1 MIVSALLKQSRLI
14 ETKVHCTF
22 CYSVRTETTHIL
34 SKVAAAKK
42 NFSIEVLLVIL
53 KIWLW
58 KVWWCPAFD
67 ILRLFD
73 CLQLSHLL
81 PEKQMRSHCSFMH
94 TFEKTFSSAQMQ
106 RTYFVIWARPTE
118 LCLMFNERLDFIYQH
133 RHYRLDSWILFYN
146 LHTCRD
152 MQMK

>member
-94 TFEKTFSSAQMQ
+94 TFEKTFSGTKGIQALGHLGAGALRTFMLLGTQGTLAFESFYSA
-106 RTYFVIWARPTE
+106 
-118 LCLMFNERLDFIYQH
+118 
-133 RHYRLDSWILFYN
+133 DS
-146 LHTCRD
+146 
-152 MQMK
+152 